1 MAEYPHI
8 EWCQAELYWGMVRSG
23 LDGEGCVAG
32 SALAAVDGGF
42 GAPLFGEAA
51 DCLVD
56 VVREAEEVAD
66 YALVEVGAVRVGVGE
81 VCGHEVAVAE
91 VVEYVLC
98 GGELVVGEG
107 AEVED
112 GEGFGCTNAYDCT
125 ARLLSIRMPP
135 K

>member
-1 MAEYPHI
+1 
-8 EWCQAELYWGMVRSG
+8 MVRSG

-32 SALAAVDGGF
+32 TFFAAVDGGF

-51 DCLVD
+51 DGLVD
-56 VVREAEEVAD
+56 VLGEAEEVAD
-66 YALVEVGAVRVGVGE
+66 YALVEVGAVGVGVGE
-81 VCGHEVAVAE
+81 VGGHEVAVAE

-112 GEGFGCTNAYDCT
+112 IKGVGNPNCHDST
-125 ARLLSIRMPP
+125 ARLLTA
-135 K
+135 